1 MYDLLVKLM
10 LMTALLQFGISISDV
25 SECHTRACV
34 QKFEQSSKDVLKIN
48 WKSISVFPIE
58 GQRFRKSHSSVKQ

>member
-10 LMTALLQFGISISDV
+10 LMTALLQFGISMSDV
-25 SECHTRACV
+25 GKCHTRTCV

-48 WKSISVFPIE
+48 WKPISVFPTE
-58 GQRFRKSHSSVKQ
+58 GQRFRESHSSVKQ